1 MLTNLKILIVED
13 NESDADLLLRE
24 LNKTGLDF
32 KTLNVQTRKDFESAL
47 ITFEPDL
54 ILSDYALPSFDA
66 VTAFEI
72 TQINHSYVPFIIVS
86 GFIGEENAVEL
97 IKNGVTDYVSKER
110 LYTLTTKIKRALDE
124 SKVRKEKIIT
134 DKKLIFQSAELQTLN
149 QQLENRVIKRTK
161 ALAESEN
168 RFRNMMETIPQISW
182 TNTVDGEV
190 VYYNQRW
197 YDYTG
202 LTEIETKS
210 AGFNAAIHPDDL
222 KISGENYYNI
232 IKGNLGGEFQIR
244 AKRADGDYRWHL
256 IRLMPIL
263 NQQDKIE
270 LWVGTATDIQEL
282 RLLQQQ
288 KDDFINIAS
297 HELKTPMTTL
307 KGSLQLLDRLKD
319 NLQSPMLPK
328 LILQA
333 NKSMDKVNALINE
346 LLNSSMANEG
356 QLHIKAKK
364 FHIAEMIDQC
374 CLDIRS
380 NGKYIITTEGDLQ
393 LEIDADALRI
403 EQIINNFVNNAIKYA
418 PDSRNIKILIEKMD
432 QSAKISVIDN
442 GPGIPQEKLKHLF
455 DRYYRVNSSESQYNG
470 LGLGLYI
477 CSEIIK
483 KHNGTIGVNSEL
495 GKGTSFWFTLPIV
508 NNILIN

>member
-1 MLTNLKILIVED
+1 
-13 NESDADLLLRE
+13 
-24 LNKTGLDF
+24 
-32 KTLNVQTRKDFESAL
+32 
-47 ITFEPDL
+47 
-54 ILSDYALPSFDA
+54 
-66 VTAFEI
+66 
-72 TQINHSYVPFIIVS
+72 
-86 GFIGEENAVEL
+86 
-97 IKNGVTDYVSKER
+97 
-110 LYTLTTKIKRALDE
+110 
-124 SKVRKEKIIT
+124 
-134 DKKLIFQSAELQTLN
+134 
-149 QQLENRVIKRTK
+149 
-161 ALAESEN
+161 
-168 RFRNMMETIPQISW
+168 METIPQISW